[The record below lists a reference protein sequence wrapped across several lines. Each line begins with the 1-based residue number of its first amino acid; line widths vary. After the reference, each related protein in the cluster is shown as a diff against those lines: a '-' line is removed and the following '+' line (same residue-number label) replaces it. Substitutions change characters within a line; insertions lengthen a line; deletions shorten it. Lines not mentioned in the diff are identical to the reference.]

1 MFRLVLRFRDTVVEE
16 RTFDKIPV
24 TIGRRDD
31 NDLVVDNLA
40 ISGHHAVIEAEEPNY
55 YVLVDLDSRNGTF
68 LNGRK
73 ISRERIFDRDSIAVG
88 KHVLLFRDLRP
99 PEERPSRDDG
109 QEGVGEAAGPGGGRM
124 DDRMHQAEQ
133 QDEEMGVEPE
143 EGVERPRRIELH
155 GSLTITSG
163 GVPEIIELNKRTT
176 TLGKSKD
183 ADVKCSG
190 LLVGRTAAII
200 EKRPNGFFLSYAEGA
215 KKPEV
220 NGQQVNSR
228 VQLHDG
234 DEVTVGGT
242 RMTFNLSE
250 KIL

>member
-109 QEGVGEAAGPGGGRM
+109 QEGVGEAAGP
-124 DDRMHQAEQ
+124 
-133 QDEEMGVEPE
+133 
-143 EGVERPRRIELH
+143 
-155 GSLTITSG
+155 
-163 GVPEIIELNKRTT
+163 
-176 TLGKSKD
+176 
-183 ADVKCSG
+183 
-190 LLVGRTAAII
+190 
-200 EKRPNGFFLSYAEGA
+200 
-215 KKPEV
+215 
-220 NGQQVNSR
+220 
-228 VQLHDG
+228 
-234 DEVTVGGT
+234 
-242 RMTFNLSE
+242 
-250 KIL
+250 